1 MLFTLGLGQI
11 YDIATS
17 QHMSCGAHKSM
28 AYVIAHAVK
37 QLTGALQCFCPAQ
50 SAELKRITAKHIK
63 PSSEL
68 RSAFEACC
76 CATGVL
82 HSLRAAMVLYTSA
95 KSNVVKFKAGV
106 VPELNTALND
116 TLRVAA
122 MMIDPA
128 CVDLF
133 GRMANPRQDR
143 MALDNPELRI
153 ASVKQQL
160 MEEVT
165 SNYFNNVEWAP
176 ASIPDISSWCPD
188 ITIDVTVPGERRTWI
203 WVASKIQYIKTGMT
217 TLLSNFNKSGQSQH
231 VHVTF
236 LYF

>member
-1 MLFTLGLGQI
+1 
-11 YDIATS
+11 
-17 QHMSCGAHKSM
+17 M

-50 SAELKRITAKHIK
+50 SAELKKITAKQIK
-63 PSSEL
+63 PSSDL

-106 VPELNTALND
+106 VPELNSALND

-160 MEEVT
+160 MEEIT
-165 SNYFNNVEWAP
+165 SFYFNSVNWAP

-188 ITIDVTVPGERRTWI
+188 INIDVTVPGERRTWI

-231 VHVTF
+231 VYVAF